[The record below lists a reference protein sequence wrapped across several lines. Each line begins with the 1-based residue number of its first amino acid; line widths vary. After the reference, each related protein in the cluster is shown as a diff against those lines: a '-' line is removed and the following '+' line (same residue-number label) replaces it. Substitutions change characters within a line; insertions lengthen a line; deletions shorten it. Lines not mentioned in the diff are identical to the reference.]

1 MLRRLTYMVAILVIA
16 ANVGAA
22 PASDTPNRATPSSK
36 SATSKATAPK
46 TANRPK
52 VEHKKHKNIQVGEAS
67 WYGKQFQGKET
78 ASGEPYNMFD
88 LTAAHRTLPLG
99 TWVRVTDLKTGN
111 SVVVRINDRGPVPE
125 TRMIDLSWEA
135 ATLLGVRARGI
146 AEVSMEVLDAQTV
159 AMALNA
165 PMIN

>member
-1 MLRRLTYMVAILVIA
+1 V
-16 ANVGAA
+16 VG
-22 PASDTPNRATPSSK
+22 
-36 SATSKATAPK
+36 
-46 TANRPK
+46 
-52 VEHKKHKNIQVGEAS
+52 QAS
-67 WYGKQFQGKET
+67 WYGKAFQGKET
-78 ASGEPYNMFD
+78 ASGEPYDMFS
-88 LTAAHRTLPLG
+88 LTAAHRSLPLG

-125 TRMIDLSWEA
+125 SRMIDLSWEA

-146 AEVSMEVLDAQTV
+146 SKVSLEVLDPQTV

>member
-1 MLRRLTYMVAILVIA
+1 MIRVLTYLLAVAALA

-22 PASDTPNRATPSSK
+22 PASDTPIKAAPGSQALAAK
-36 SATSKATAPK
+36 SPKNTTAK
-46 TANRPK
+46 RPK
-52 VEHKKHKNIQVGEAS
+52 VEHKARKVVVGQAS
-67 WYGKQFQGKET
+67 WYGKAFQGKET
-78 ASGEPYNMFD
+78 ASGEPYDMFS
-88 LTAAHRTLPLG
+88 LTAAHRSLPLG

-111 SVVVRINDRGPVPE
+111 SVVVRITDRGPVPE
-125 TRMIDLSWEA
+125 SRMIDLSWEA

-146 AEVSMEVLDAQTV
+146 AKVSLEVLDPQTV

>member
-1 MLRRLTYMVAILVIA
+1 MIRVLTYLLAVAVMA

-22 PASDTPNRATPSSK
+22 PASDTPIQATPGSQVLATK
-36 SATSKATAPK
+36 SPKNTTAK
-46 TANRPK
+46 RPK
-52 VEHKKHKNIQVGEAS
+52 IEHKSRKVVVGQAS
-67 WYGKQFQGKET
+67 WYGKAFQGKET
-78 ASGEPYNMFD
+78 ASGELYNMFE
-88 LTAAHRTLPLG
+88 LTAAHRSLPLG

-125 TRMIDLSWEA
+125 SRMIDLSWEA

-146 AEVSMEVLDAQTV
+146 AKVSMEVLDPQTV